1 MFSKTLWLWRRI
13 VSQLWLRVMLFAVS
27 AVAVALIAAF
37 VTFPVPEA
45 LSERISAKVVESMLS
60 LLAGSM
66 LGVVT
71 FSLGAMV
78 TAYASTASA
87 GTPRATTLVRE
98 DGATQT
104 ALSIFLGAFIYAMAG
119 LIALSFGAYGSS
131 GRVILFV
138 VTIGV
143 IVVIVVALIRWIH
156 VLTRIGRLSTTIDYV
171 VAAASESLIARR
183 EAPCLGGH
191 IWDRETRSAGARA
204 ICATEIGYVQLIDVE
219 SLSARAEEAKVE
231 IFVNS
236 LPGDYVH
243 PGRPL
248 AYILG
253 ADDGDQADWA
263 ADFVVAQERSYVQD
277 PRFGLIVLT
286 EIAQRALS
294 PAVNDPGTAISVM
307 MRAVPLI
314 ALWRDRQPEQQ
325 PEVAFPRLH
334 VPQVALNDVFEDVFR
349 PIARDGASLVEVQ
362 LRLQAALEALHA
374 MGGPDMKAAAI
385 RQSREALS
393 RCAALPIDADREAVA
408 RAARWS
414 EPVGTP

>member
-1 MFSKTLWLWRRI
+1 MFSKTVWLWRRI
-13 VSQLWLRVMLFAVS
+13 ASQLWLRVASFSVI
-27 AVAVALIAAF
+27 AVAIALIAAF
-37 VTFPVPEA
+37 LTFPVPDA
-45 LSERISAKVVESMLS
+45 LAERISGKVVESMLT

-78 TAYASTASA
+78 TAYASTSGS
-87 GTPRATTLVRE
+87 GTPRATSLLRE

-131 GRVILFV
+131 GRVILFF

-143 IVVIVVALIRWIH
+143 IVVIVAALIRWIH

-171 VAAASESLIARR
+171 VDAARDSLVARR
-183 EAPCLGGH
+183 DAPCLGGH
-191 IWDRETRSAGARA
+191 RWTREAPGAGARP
-204 ICATEIGYVQLIDVE
+204 ICAPAIGYVQLIDVE
-219 SLSARAEEAKVE
+219 SLSARAEDEKAEVY
-231 IFVNS
+231 VNA

-243 PGRPL
+243 PGRPI
-248 AYILG
+248 AFVVG
-253 ADDGDQADWA
+253 GEDGHEQDWA
-263 ADFVVAQERSYVQD
+263 SDFVIAEERTYAQD

-294 PAVNDPGTAISVM
+294 PAVNDPGTAISVL

-314 ALWRDRQPEQQ
+314 GLWRDRQPEQTPQ
-325 PEVAFPRLH
+325 VSFPRLH
-334 VPQVALNDVFEDVFR
+334 VPQVSMDDVFEDVFR
-349 PIARDGASLVEVQ
+349 PIARDGAGLVEVQ
-362 LRLQAALEALHA
+362 LRLQAALAALHA
-374 MGGPDMKAAAI
+374 LGGPEMKAAAI
-385 RQSREALS
+385 RQSREALA
-393 RCAALPIDADREAVA
+393 RCDALPIDADREAVA

-414 EPVGTP
+414 APD